1 MRQGSASAG
10 RAESAVHV
18 LLVDDDDDLRQILG
32 GGLQA
37 MGFTIT
43 AASSAAE
50 ARAALADDRIR
61 IDVIVIDL
69 MLPDSW
75 GPHVAMER
83 TLYRPD
89 TPVLYISGY
98 ASGDAVLRAS
108 VAADGVPFLQKPFS
122 VSELAGAVRGL
133 VPDADRSDR

>member
-1 MRQGSASAG
+1 MAQGPSGAG
-10 RAESAVHV
+10 RADPSVHV
-18 LLVDDDDDLRQILG
+18 LLVDDDDDLRQTLR

-43 AASSAAE
+43 AASTAAE
-50 ARAALADDRIR
+50 ALAALADARIR
-61 IDVIVIDL
+61 IDVIVMDL

-75 GPHVAMER
+75 GPQVAMER

-98 ASGDAVLRAS
+98 SAGDAVLRAS
-108 VAADGVPFLQKPFS
+108 VAADDVPFLQKPFS
-122 VSELAGAVRGL
+122 VSELARSILAVARGGN
-133 VPDADRSDR
+133 PADG